1 MLFRIHRDAFEKAD
15 CLRQNLV
22 FAKIAMQIDALRN
35 QGLAFSHAAF
45 RRAQEPAGGARTST
59 GVVEESADRGD
70 KQESGQPNPASRV
83 FKLMPQQ
90 TRMLTSTI

>member
-1 MLFRIHRDAFEKAD
+1 VGQLLLFNVHTDVLAAAV

-45 RRAQEPAGGARTST
+45 RRAQERPAA
-59 GVVEESADRGD
+59 
-70 KQESGQPNPASRV
+70 
-83 FKLMPQQ
+83 QQ
-90 TRMLTSTI
+90 YRPE